1 MSRRFLKVQMF
12 VIGSTVSIA
21 MLLFAAQRR
30 EAQTP
35 QFRSIIDLTATSVS
49 SINSSFQGTLL
60 VAPAKLGGAWTV
72 DSLPPLRLVA
82 PLAVI
87 QAERKHFPDSESLL
101 TMDDIATYERIHGP
115 VSQGAIVLLT
125 SAHVGTAPEIDAD
138 ALHFLVE
145 ARNIV
150 GIGSAGAQLVSSEQ
164 NPYLAKKGIYQLENV
179 ENLSLVPRSGAI
191 AMAAPQKI
199 PGASESPVRLM
210 ALVR

>member
-1 MSRRFLKVQMF
+1 MSFRFLRVQVF
-12 VIGSTVSIA
+12 VIASTLSIA

-30 EAQTP
+30 DDKQVP
-35 QFRSIIDLTATSVS
+35 QFRSVVDLSASALDSTLP
-49 SINSSFQGTLL
+49 GTLL
-60 VAPAKLGGAWTV
+60 ISPAKVGGAWTV
-72 DSLPPLRLVA
+72 DSLPALRLVA
-82 PLAVI
+82 PLAII
-87 QAERKHFPDSESLL
+87 QAERKNFPDSELLL

-115 VSQGAIVLLT
+115 VSQGAIVLMT
-125 SAHVGTAPEIDAD
+125 SARVGTAPDLDAD

-150 GIGSAGAQLVSSEQ
+150 GIGTSGAQLVSSEQ

-179 ENLSLVPRSGAI
+179 ENLFLVPRSGAI